1 MPLDPRAAA
10 LLAML
15 HRIDAPRLHELPVEV
30 ARRSFYKLM
39 YVYREEPEA
48 VASVTDIEIP
58 RREHA
63 GGPLLARLYRPAGAL
78 PGVALPVM
86 LWLHGGGWTLGDLA
100 SYDPWCRALANACGV
115 AVLALDYRLA
125 PEYQFPAGVDDAW
138 FALKWLAREA
148 PVLHLDADGISVGG
162 DSAGGTLA
170 AVLALMARDA
180 GGPALRHQLLIYPAT
195 DLMTEFE
202 SARRYGAG
210 HFLERETMLWFQHN
224 YFARELE
231 RLDWRASPALA
242 ASHAG
247 LPPAL
252 VITAECD
259 PLADDGAAYAEKLK
273 AAGVAARHLQF
284 EGMVHGFVTM
294 FKLFAETRVALDEI
308 AAALRAARMPHRH
321 ETQELR

>member
-39 YVYREEPEA
+39 YAYNEAPEP
-48 VASVTDIEIP
+48 VASALDVEIP

-63 GGPLLARLYRPAGAL
+63 GGPIPARLYRPIGAA
-78 PGVALPVM
+78 PEATLPVM
-86 LWLHGGGWTLGDLA
+86 LWLHGGGWVLGDLA
-100 SYDPWCRALANACGV
+100 SYDPWCRALANACKV

-125 PEYQFPAGVDDAW
+125 PEYQFPAGLDDAW
-138 FALKWLAREA
+138 FALKWLARA
-148 PVLHLDADGISVGG
+148 AKNLHLDAKQISVGG

-170 AVLALMARDA
+170 AALCLMARDA
-180 GGPALRHQLLIYPAT
+180 GGPALAQQLLIYPAT
-195 DLMTEFE
+195 DLVNEFKSE
-202 SARRYGAG
+202 RRYGAG
-210 HFLERETMLWFQHN
+210 HFLETETLRWFCHN
-224 YFARELE
+224 YFARPVEKA
-231 RLDWRASPALA
+231 DWRASPLLALDH
-242 ASHAG
+242 SG

-259 PLADDGAAYAEKLK
+259 PLADQGAAYAKKLL
-273 AAGVAARHLQF
+273 ASGVGVHYRQY

-294 FKLFAETRVALDEI
+294 FKLFVEARMALDEI
-308 AAALRAARMPHRH
+308 AARVPAQIEP
-321 ETQELR
+321 ELP

>member
-1 MPLDPRAAA
+1 MPLAPRAAV
-10 LLAML
+10 LLDML

-39 YVYREEPEA
+39 YAYREEPEA
-48 VASVTDIEIP
+48 VASAVDIEIS

-63 GGPLLARLYRPAGAL
+63 GGALPARLYRPAGTS
-78 PGVALPVM
+78 PETVLPVM
-86 LWLHGGGWTLGDLA
+86 LWLHGGGWVLGDLE
-100 SYDPWCRALANACGV
+100 SYDPWCRALANACGI

-125 PEYQFPAGVDDAW
+125 PEHQFPAGVDDAW
-138 FALKWLAREA
+138 FALKWLASA
-148 PVLHLDADGISVGG
+148 AAGLQLDAAQVTVGG

-170 AVLALMARDA
+170 AVLCLMARDA
-180 GGPALRHQLLIYPAT
+180 GGPAIAQQLLIYPAT
-195 DLMTEFE
+195 DLLTEFG
-202 SARRYGAG
+202 SARQYGAG

-231 RLDWRASPALA
+231 KHDWRASPMLA

-259 PLADDGAAYAEKLK
+259 PLADDGAAYAAKLV
-273 AAGVAARHLQF
+273 ASGVAARHLQF

-294 FKLFAETRVALDEI
+294 FKLFVEARMALDEI
-308 AAALRAARMPHRH
+308 AAALRAARIS
-321 ETQELR
+321 